1 MPKGIHVIYEYKGIH
16 KVTGIRVQSVYWNT
30 KVYVA

>member
-16 KVTGIRVQSVYWNT
+16 KVTGIFEHTSTECILEY
-30 KVYVA
+30 